1 MDIRKTFTTHD
12 LYLSAALMLI
22 GFKLIDLK
30 RDERGRGLFIFED
43 RPDRSQI
50 VRGYFSGQLSGSFKA
65 FANAWADLKSLVSEM
80 EMEKRDG
87 QRNKQ

>member
-1 MDIRKTFTTHD
+1 MKTDPTD
-12 LYLSAALMLI
+12 P
-22 GFKLIDLK
+22 
-30 RDERGRGLFIFED
+30 E
-43 RPDRSQI
+43 I

-65 FANAWADLKSLVSEM
+65 FANAWADLKSLVNEM